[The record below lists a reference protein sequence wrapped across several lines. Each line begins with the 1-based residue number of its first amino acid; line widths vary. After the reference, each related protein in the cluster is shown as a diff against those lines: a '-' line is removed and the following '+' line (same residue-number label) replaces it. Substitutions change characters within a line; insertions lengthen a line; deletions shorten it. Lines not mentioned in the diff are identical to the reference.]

1 MMMKRILA
9 MMLALFLLAGTAAAG
24 AEEANPYR
32 ADSYDFTLRFR
43 LNAEAFPLHDR
54 EYMQGYAD
62 LLEALE
68 FRGNYSQSMQGKYVD
83 MSFEV
88 VPVTNPDAAV
98 SFRIFGRPKNW
109 LNVSSSLLG
118 DAAVCFQP
126 PQIMPF
132 VVRAWET
139 FQIPLFPIALAIPT
153 LTEAPYTLLYENWST
168 EVRERKDRSVIDRDT
183 LQRIAKRWRDQIA
196 TDRTITDWIA
206 AASRPLGDGEYVA
219 RELRSLPDLLLNSA
233 DGQDLAVENP
243 EGGRRYI
250 RHDGKVLFERLETEN
265 SFESRLDLPPSS
277 TDYTPGFT
285 YRTETTEEGSSL
297 SLHFAWDRTSDDEM
311 LPETILRL
319 NAETEKVPSG
329 LPADA
334 HFTGA
339 VSTEGTLV
347 PNFSFLMDGV
357 TTAEGSVNLTLTL
370 TDRPEMG
377 PVFSCEG
384 TITQVPREGELWY
397 EIGDIVTDFDLFAL
411 NDHTLNTLRGI
422 MIPAL
427 TEELPDFIYEL
438 PASGCRSILDA
449 LEKYGLL
456 QIVALN

>member
-153 LTEAPYTLLYENWST
+153 LTEAPYNLLYENWST

-183 LQRIAKRWRDQIA
+183 LQRIADNWRREID

-206 AASRPLGDGEYVA
+206 AASRPLGDGGI
-219 RELRSLPDLLLNSA
+219 SA
-233 DGQDLAVENP
+233 
-243 EGGRRYI
+243 
-250 RHDGKVLFERLETEN
+250 
-265 SFESRLDLPPSS
+265 
-277 TDYTPGFT
+277 
-285 YRTETTEEGSSL
+285 TTERCCLKGWRQKTASNPGWTCRP
-297 SLHFAWDRTSDDEM
+297 AARITPRA
-311 LPETILRL
+311 LPTGPKPRRREAPFRCILPG
-319 NAETEKVPSG
+319 TG
-329 LPADA
+329 LP
-334 HFTGA
+334 
-339 VSTEGTLV
+339 
-347 PNFSFLMDGV
+347 
-357 TTAEGSVNLTLTL
+357 TTKCC
-370 TDRPEMG
+370 RKP
-377 PVFSCEG
+377 SCG
-384 TITQVPREGELWY
+384 
-397 EIGDIVTDFDLFAL
+397 
-411 NDHTLNTLRGI
+411 
-422 MIPAL
+422 
-427 TEELPDFIYEL
+427 
-438 PASGCRSILDA
+438 
-449 LEKYGLL
+449 
-456 QIVALN
+456 

>member
-1 MMMKRILA
+1 MLKRILA
-9 MMLALFLLAGTAAAG
+9 TLLALLLLAGTAAVG
-24 AEEANPYR
+24 AEEENPYR

-43 LNAEAFPLHDR
+43 LNADAFSLHDR

-83 MSFEV
+83 MHFDV
-88 VPVTNPDAAV
+88 VPVTNPEAAV

-118 DAAVCFQP
+118 DAGVCFQP
-126 PQIMPF
+126 PQIMAF

-139 FQIPLFPIALAIPT
+139 FQIPLFPIAFAIPT
-153 LTEAPYTLLYENWST
+153 LTEEPYSALREIWAA
-168 EVRERKDRSVIDRDT
+168 EVRDREDRSSISPET
-183 LQRIAKRWRDQIA
+183 LQTIADNWREQLEN
-196 TDRTITDWIA
+196 DRVMTDWIA

-233 DGQDLAVENP
+233 DGQTVTLENP

-250 RHDGKVLFERLETEN
+250 RHDGTVLFERQEKGN
-265 SFESRLDLPPSS
+265 VFESALTLPPSS

-285 YRTETTEEGSSL
+285 YRSETTEEGSSL
-297 SLHFAWDRTSDDEM
+297 SVHFAWDRTSGNEM

-319 NAETEKVPSG
+319 NAETAQVPAS

-339 VSTEGTLV
+339 VSTEGTLL
-347 PNFSFLMDGV
+347 PNFSFLLDGV
-357 TTAEGSVNLTLTL
+357 TTAEGSVHVALTLP
-370 TDRPEMG
+370 DRPEMG
-377 PVFSCEG
+377 EVFSCEG
-384 TITQVPREGELWY
+384 SIIQVPRDGELWY
-397 EIGDIVTDFDLFAL
+397 EIGDIITDFDLFAL

-422 MIPAL
+422 MVPAL
-427 TEELPDFIYEL
+427 AEELPDFIYEL

-456 QIVALN
+456 QIVAMN